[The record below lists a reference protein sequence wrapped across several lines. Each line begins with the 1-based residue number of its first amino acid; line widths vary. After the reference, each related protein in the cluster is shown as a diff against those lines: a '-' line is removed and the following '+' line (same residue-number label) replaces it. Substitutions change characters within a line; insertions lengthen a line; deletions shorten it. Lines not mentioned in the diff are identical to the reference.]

1 MAKIFLNIEADTAL
15 DLQNTL
21 RDLAGVGAAPAPV
34 TVRALV
40 EPAVSRP
47 APVTAGSIP
56 QDGAPVDK
64 TASETVP
71 PEPAK
76 RVRRTREQIA
86 ADEAAAAS
94 QAPAADQAVAAD
106 TQAADAET
114 TAAAE
119 PSDVTLA
126 MVQTAVSEFMGAPG
140 KSPVMVKS
148 LFEANF
154 KGADGAPAGRISA
167 LQPADYA
174 KAYALLT
181 AA

>member
-1 MAKIFLNIEADTAL
+1 MAKIILNIEAENAF
-15 DLQNTL
+15 DLQSAL
-21 RDLAGVGAAPAPV
+21 RDLAGVGVTPV
-34 TVRALV
+34 AVRALV
-40 EPAVSRP
+40 EPAASRST
-47 APVTAGSIP
+47 PVTADSIP
-56 QDGAPVDK
+56 QDGAPVVT
-64 TASETVP
+64 TASETAL

-76 RVRRTREQIA
+76 RVRRTKEQIA
-86 ADEAAAAS
+86 ADEAAAAA

-106 TQAADAET
+106 AQAADVET
-114 TAAAE
+114 TTAE

-154 KGADGAPAGRISA
+154 KGADGTPAGRISA